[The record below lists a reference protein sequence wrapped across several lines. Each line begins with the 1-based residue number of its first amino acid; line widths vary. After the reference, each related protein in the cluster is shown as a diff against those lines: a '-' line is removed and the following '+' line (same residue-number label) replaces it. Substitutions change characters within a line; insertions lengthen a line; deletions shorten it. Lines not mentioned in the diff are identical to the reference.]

1 MTHSSSV
8 RCSVWSVCEEQ
19 RRAFTDEGE
28 GDDTDSDG
36 DGKGE
41 EDAVPAQ
48 VETAARLPPPQ
59 HALAGAGAGRCDSVV
74 STGSSSSGR
83 TDRDAGEGES
93 LSGSEPDHH
102 DADRRRAGQ
111 EDAEIVFMA
120 LSSMRSEI
128 LAQTANKQ

>member
-1 MTHSSSV
+1 LTHSSFV

-28 GDDTDSDG
+28 GDDSDSEG
-36 DGKGE
+36 EGKGE
-41 EDAVPAQ
+41 EDTAAAQ
-48 VETAARLPPPQ
+48 VETAARLSPPQ
-59 HALAGAGAGRCDSVV
+59 HALVGAGAGRRDSVV